1 MFKKITIVIVALGT
15 SLPGTAQTTFGSLED
30 VWKYADEHNVTIR
43 TAQYEKDKARYA
55 KLQSYSALLPQST
68 ITGSYTDN
76 LSIQTTLIPSEI
88 FGGPP
93 GTYRPVQF
101 GQKYIYAGAISAQ
114 WDILS
119 AQNWLNVQIAKNT
132 EAYNEASLANTRKT
146 VYQQIATQYY
156 SYLLMQEAARL
167 ADQNVRITD
176 SVLAAAKNKFSEGTI
191 NAANLDIAKINNA
204 RSQQTQINAQ
214 YQMRTA
220 KNNLKALLGMNVT
233 DSIIFTSTLRDNTR
247 TISDGTFTPDP
258 SIRLAYTQ
266 AQISL
271 GQYKAGK
278 GTFLPTLSVLYNN
291 SRQQNNNEF
300 EPFTNSV
307 PWFPARY
314 WSLRASWNLFNGGAR
329 YFQAKR
335 NKLTYDEN
343 MMQYEQAQKQAAV
356 NDENIKLAYERS
368 MAVLGKTEDV
378 MKLSYD
384 NYTHLSNRY
393 AAGIESI
400 ENRLNAFKDYIDY
413 QNQYL
418 NSLSDMLVQL
428 YQVKIR
434 QQSF

>member
-1 MFKKITIVIVALGT
+1 MLKNLTIVIIALGT
-15 SLPGTAQTTFGSLED
+15 SLAGTAQTTFGSLED

-43 TAQYEKDKARYA
+43 TAAYEKDKARYA

-76 LSIQTTLIPSEI
+76 LSLQITLIPSEI

-119 AQNWLNVQIAKNT
+119 AQNWLNVQIAKRT
-132 EAYNEASLANTRKT
+132 EEYNEASLANTRKS

-156 SYLLMQEAARL
+156 SYQLMQEAARL

-176 SVLAAAKNKFSEGTI
+176 SVLAAAKNKFAEGTV
-191 NAANLDIAKINNA
+191 NAANLDIAKINYA

-220 KNNLKALLGMNVT
+220 VNNMKALLGMNVT
-233 DSIIFTSTLRDNTR
+233 DSIVFTSSLRDNTK
-247 TISDGTFTPDP
+247 TMNDGTFAPDP
-258 SIRLAYTQ
+258 AIRLAYTQ

-271 GQYKAGK
+271 SQYKAGK
-278 GTFLPTLSVLYNN
+278 STFLPTLSVLYNN

-300 EPFTNSV
+300 EPFGSSV
-307 PWFPARY
+307 PWYPARY
-314 WSLRASWNLFNGGAR
+314 WSLRASWNIFNGGGR

-335 NKLTYDEN
+335 NKVAYSEN
-343 MMQYEQAQKQAAV
+343 MMQYEQAQKQAAI
-356 NDENIKLAYERS
+356 NDENIKLAYQRS